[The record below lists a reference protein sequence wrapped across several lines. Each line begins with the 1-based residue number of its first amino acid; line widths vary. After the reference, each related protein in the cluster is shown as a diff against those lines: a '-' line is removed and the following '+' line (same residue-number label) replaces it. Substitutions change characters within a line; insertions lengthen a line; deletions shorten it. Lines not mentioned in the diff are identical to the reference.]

1 MNPRPVSRHLFRAA
15 AMPWLEWLGRAT
27 FLGDTHDAH
36 GEFCSHQSRDADTVG
51 GVHPCTAG
59 AAEAMRVQGAPGA
72 SPKGGVSVRARM
84 PAFVPSALGAAVD
97 ESVASVRLLRASA
110 FFDLGA
116 PDVAEEAAEESEEAA
131 EAEEAEEGQG
141 AEGEGGGGWAR
152 EAAAAGSTPRAVVA
166 PRTPALLPAPVT
178 PAAALWLSASPRP
191 RPPAAAAAAAAS
203 ASAGAS
209 RDPPERPPRLEL
221 AFSAAARR
229 RVEAYWAAAWALQ
242 WARLGR
248 KRAARLRAEERQ
260 QQAALARG
268 AARQRKARGRQSMAD
283 AAATARRAGV
293 AAARAAVR
301 SGLDEQL
308 SERQVERQRAAEAE
322 AEARRAAAE
331 ADEDVGVLRRK
342 AREALLEKYA
352 ARDAPLENRLRLAR
366 WQLVRSEHCTYSP
379 FARLSLSSLSA
390 HIFVPL
396 AVWCRCMHRG
406 GRLPPR
412 YL

>member
-1 MNPRPVSRHLFRAA
+1 MSRHLFRAA
-15 AMPWLEWLGRAT
+15 AMPWLEWLGRVT

-36 GEFCSHQSRDADTVG
+36 AEFCTHQSRHADTVG

-59 AAEAMRVQGAPGA
+59 TAEAMRVQGAPGA
-72 SPKGGVSVRARM
+72 SAMGGVAVRARM

-116 PDVAEEAAEESEEAA
+116 PDVAEEEAAEESEEAA
-131 EAEEAEEGQG
+131 EAEEAEEGER

-152 EAAAAGSTPRAVVA
+152 EAAAAGWTPRAVVV
-166 PRTPALLPAPVT
+166 PRTPALLAAPVT
-178 PAAALWLSASPRP
+178 PAAALWLSTSPRP

-260 QQAALARG
+260 QHAALARG
-268 AARQRKARGRQSMAD
+268 AARQRKERGRQSRAD

-293 AAARAAVR
+293 VAARAAVR

-322 AEARRAAAE
+322 AEARRAATE
-331 ADEDVGVLRRK
+331 ADEEVGVLRRK

-366 WQLVRSEHCTYSP
+366 WQLVRSEHSTYSP
-379 FARLSLSSLSA
+379 FARLSLSSFSA
-390 HIFVPL
+390 HIFVFL

-406 GRLPPR
+406 SRLPPW

>member
-1 MNPRPVSRHLFRAA
+1 
-15 AMPWLEWLGRAT
+15 MPWLEWLGRVT

-36 GEFCSHQSRDADTVG
+36 DEFCTHQSRHADTVG
-51 GVHPCTAG
+51 GAHPSTAG
-59 AAEAMRVQGAPGA
+59 TADAMRVQGAPGA

-116 PDVAEEAAEESEEAA
+116 PDVAEEEAAEKSEEAA
-131 EAEEAEEGQG
+131 EAEEAEEGEG
-141 AEGEGGGGWAR
+141 AAGEGGGGWAR
-152 EAAAAGSTPRAVVA
+152 EAAAGWTPRAVVA

-203 ASAGAS
+203 ASASAS

-268 AARQRKARGRQSMAD
+268 AARQREARGRQSRAN
-283 AAATARRAGV
+283 AAAKARRAEV
-293 AAARAAVR
+293 VAARAAVR
-301 SGLDEQL
+301 SGLDEQI

-331 ADEDVGVLRRK
+331 ADEEVGVLRRK

-366 WQLVRSEHCTYSP
+366 WQLVRSEHSSTDSR
-379 FARLSLSSLSA
+379 FARLALSSLSA
-390 HIFVPL
+390 HIFVFL
-396 AVWCRCMHRG
+396 AVWCRCMQRG
-406 GRLPPR
+406 SRLPPW